1 MPTPAPPSWSHFAGP
16 RYWPTWLGIAALCV
30 CAWLPFRLRM
40 LAGTLL
46 GLITYAAGHE
56 RRYITTVNIALCF
69 PELDA
74 TAQHALVRHSFI
86 DNGIGLIETATGWM
100 RPAGHF
106 QQQLTM
112 TGTEHLDAA
121 LATGRGVLLLG
132 AHYSTLDFGANLLA
146 VNYPFAVTY
155 RPHKNPLF
163 DAFMLR
169 GRLSNCNGVFDRN
182 DIRGMFRH
190 LKQNR
195 ILWYAPDQDYGPEG
209 AVYVPFF
216 GHKAATLTAASRFAS
231 FNSSPVVLVRQ
242 HRDSLRKHYTLEFTS
257 LTPPLPSG
265 DDAFDARTVNAA
277 VEHAIRQEPS
287 QYLWMHKR
295 FKTQPGGKPE
305 SPYIHTKTPDKKLSE
320 AQYAGMLEGAT
331 PHRATGLPQ
340 LASGL
345 VLHEFAGMPGIVL
358 KSWHAAV
365 HFDQLSKNLRSY
377 GICTVTVDN
386 IFRVRSRALTAVTCF
401 MPEGESM
408 KPGSVS
414 VLDSTTFL
422 AQLHNR
428 GFYFAQDDVRI
439 LVAPDGHPVL
449 ADPLQVRQMPGSAS
463 YSQRLSDLHRWAR
476 LTRGG
481 ATTLTVLIENYL
493 PLVRRADATG
503 FRDWLAQ
510 QRRVADNAPELSGG
524 AR

>member
-1 MPTPAPPSWSHFAGP
+1 M
-16 RYWPTWLGIAALCV
+16 

-46 GLITYAAGHE
+46 GLATYALGRE
-56 RRYITTVNIALCF
+56 RRYITAVNIALCF

-74 TAQHALVRHSFI
+74 KAQHALVRRSFI

-112 TGTEHLDAA
+112 LGAEHLDAA

-155 RPHKNPLF
+155 RPHRNPLF

-182 DIRGMFRH
+182 DIRGMLRH
-190 LKQNR
+190 LKQNK
-195 ILWYAPDQDYGPEG
+195 ILWYAPDQDYGPVQ

-216 GHKAATLTAASRFAS
+216 GRRAATLTAASRFAG
-231 FNSSPVVLVRQ
+231 FNGSPVVLVRQ
-242 HRDSLRKHYTLEFTS
+242 HRDTRHKRYTLEFTA

-265 DDAFDARTVNAA
+265 DEVFDATTINAA
-277 VEHAIRQEPS
+277 IEHAIRQEPS

-305 SPYIHTKTPDKKLSE
+305 SPYIHIKTPDKKLSE

-331 PHRATGLPQ
+331 PHVATGLMQ
-340 LASGL
+340 LTSGL
-345 VLHEFAGMPGIVL
+345 LLREFAGLPGKL
-358 KSWHAAV
+358 LPWRHPALRL
-365 HFDQLSKNLRSY
+365 DRLSKNLRAC
-377 GICTVTVDN
+377 GIRTATIDN
-386 IFRVRSRALTAVTCF
+386 IFRVNSRGLTALTCF
-401 MPEGESM
+401 MPQGTPLQ
-408 KPGSVS
+408 PGSVS
-414 VLDSTTFL
+414 VQGSSTFL

-428 GFYFAQDDVRI
+428 GFHFAQPDVRI
-439 LVAPDGHPVL
+439 LVGVDGHPAL
-449 ADPLQVRQMPGSAS
+449 ADPCQVRQVPGSAS
-463 YSQRLSDLHRWAR
+463 HGHRYEDLCTWAR
-476 LTRGG
+476 LMRGS
-481 ATTLTVLIENYL
+481 ATTLPVLIENYL
-493 PLVRRADATG
+493 PLVRPADAAG
-503 FRDWLAQ
+503 FRDWLARQ
-510 QRRVADNAPELSGG
+510 PRLADNAPVSPGG
-524 AR
+524 S

>member
-1 MPTPAPPSWSHFAGP
+1 
-16 RYWPTWLGIAALCV
+16 
-30 CAWLPFRLRM
+30 M

-46 GLITYAAGHE
+46 GLVTYAAGHE
-56 RRYITTVNIALCF
+56 RRYITAVNIALCF

-74 TAQHALVRHSFI
+74 EARHALVRRSFI

-100 RPAGHF
+100 RKAGHF
-106 QQQLTM
+106 QQQLTL
-112 TGTEHLDAA
+112 TGAEHLDAA

-190 LKQNR
+190 LKQNK

-216 GHKAATLTAASRFAS
+216 GHRAATLTAASRFAG
-231 FNSSPVVLVRQ
+231 FNKSNVVLVRQ
-242 HRDSLRKHYTLEFTS
+242 HRDTARKHYTLEFTS

-265 DDAFDARTVNAA
+265 DDEFDAATINAA

-305 SPYIHTKTPDKKLSE
+305 SPYIHVKTPDKKLSE
-320 AQYAGMLEGAT
+320 AQYAGMLDGAT
-331 PHRATGLPQ
+331 PHAATGLR
-340 LASGL
+340 LMTSGL
-345 VLHEFAGMPGIVL
+345 LLREFAGVPGRWL
-358 KSWHAAV
+358 KDGHSAWR
-365 HFDQLSKNLRSY
+365 FDRVSKQLRAH
-377 GICTVTVDN
+377 GIATATVDN
-386 IFRVRSRALTAVTCF
+386 IFRVKSRALTAVTLF
-401 MPEGESM
+401 MPAAEPLQ
-408 KPGSVS
+408 PGSLS
-414 VLDSTTFL
+414 VLQGTTLL
-422 AQLHNR
+422 AQLHNN
-428 GFYFAQDDVRI
+428 GFHFADSEPRI
-439 LVAPDGHPVL
+439 LVTPTGQPVI
-449 ADPLQVRQMPGSAS
+449 ANPLQVRQAPGSAAFA
-463 YSQRLSDLHRWAR
+463 QRLADLRSWAR
-476 LTRGG
+476 LAQGS
-481 ATTLTVLIENYL
+481 ASTLPVLLENYL
-493 PLVRRADATG
+493 PLVRRADAAG
-503 FRDWLAQ
+503 FREWLARQ
-510 QRRVADNAPELSGG
+510 PRVADNAPELSRG